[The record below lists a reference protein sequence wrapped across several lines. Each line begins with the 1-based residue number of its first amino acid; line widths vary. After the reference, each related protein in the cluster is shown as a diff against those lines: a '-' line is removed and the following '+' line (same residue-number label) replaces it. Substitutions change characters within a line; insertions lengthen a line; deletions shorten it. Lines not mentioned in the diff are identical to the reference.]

1 MIFNGVGEGVAGVH
15 VSVIIATNYYN
26 DPYRVVQSS
35 KSAPVA
41 HAHERG
47 TVMAARGYKPVL

>member
-1 MIFNGVGEGVAGVH
+1 MEGGWGEGVAGVH
-15 VSVIIATNYYN
+15 VSIIATNYYN

-47 TVMAARGYKPVL
+47 TMMAATRV